1 MVVLSAQIR
10 RAGMTPEWSLAPVS
24 ESRARPAGGQSAE
37 TDMLVDLWQLIAEQF
52 SMSDMS
58 DLAFELQLPA
68 VHGDSEGEKAREL
81 VMCAKRHHRLEELRD
96 VCRRERPEGGF

>member
-1 MVVLSAQIR
+1 
-10 RAGMTPEWSLAPVS
+10 
-24 ESRARPAGGQSAE
+24 
-37 TDMLVDLWQLIAEQF
+37 MLVDLWQLIAEQF